1 MATRP
6 RAVIDVPSRHR
17 PELGEVRVLVLPDDQ
32 AGAEGLDPERAAALE
47 RGEFAFV
54 GVLAEAD
61 VTVEGVVQ
69 QLRSGG
75 NWGIESDDRGY
86 LEEVAADE
94 YADLRKI
101 LKTIG
106 VSTAELPTDMNPE
119 WIEWRV

>member
-17 PELGEVRVLVLPDDQ
+17 PELGEVRVLVLHDEEADV
-32 AGAEGLDPERAAALE
+32 EDLTPERAAALE
-47 RGEFAFV
+47 RGDFSFV

-69 QLRSGG
+69 QIRSGG
-75 NWGIESDDRGY
+75 LWGIESDDQGY
-86 LEEVAADE
+86 LGEVAADE

-106 VSTAELPTDMNPE
+106 VPTSELPTEMDPK
-119 WIEWRV
+119 WLDWRA